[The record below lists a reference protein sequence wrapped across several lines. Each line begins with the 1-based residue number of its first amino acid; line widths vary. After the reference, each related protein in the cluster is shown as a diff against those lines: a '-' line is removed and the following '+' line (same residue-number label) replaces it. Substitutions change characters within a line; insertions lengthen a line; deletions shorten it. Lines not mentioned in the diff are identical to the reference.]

1 MDLIPHSFLWG
12 KFEKKKLQLL
22 LGWRGSNGS
31 VLPARI
37 PYLSVS
43 VFFPTSTSWWS
54 WEDSR
59 SNIQKAP
66 SWELARDSRANFGCW
81 GEGGAIGKKKS
92 GKEIERVAMV
102 YHKMTT
108 KQDSRKMQEKAG
120 SDQTVN

>member
-43 VFFPTSTSWWS
+43 VFFQHQP
-54 WEDSR
+54 
-59 SNIQKAP
+59 P
-66 SWELARDSRANFGCW
+66 
-81 GEGGAIGKKKS
+81 GGAGKIP
-92 GKEIERVAMV
+92 EVI
-102 YHKMTT
+102 Y
-108 KQDSRKMQEKAG
+108 RKHPAG
-120 SDQTVN
+120 SWPETAELISDVGGRGEPLERKRVGRK